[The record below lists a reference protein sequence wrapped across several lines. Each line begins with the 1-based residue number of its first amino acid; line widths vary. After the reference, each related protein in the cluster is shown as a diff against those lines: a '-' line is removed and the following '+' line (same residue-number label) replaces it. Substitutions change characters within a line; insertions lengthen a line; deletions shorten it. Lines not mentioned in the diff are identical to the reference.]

1 MPGVSSGS
9 KARASLSETVFRFK
23 KQEQER
29 EIMQQQKRKIRSRYV
44 KLGLTIFLA
53 GAGLLM

>member
-9 KARASLSETVFRFK
+9 KARASLSEAVFRFK
-23 KQEQER
+23 KTGAGESNHATK
-29 EIMQQQKRKIRSRYV
+29 KRKIRNKYV

-53 GAGLLM
+53 AQDF